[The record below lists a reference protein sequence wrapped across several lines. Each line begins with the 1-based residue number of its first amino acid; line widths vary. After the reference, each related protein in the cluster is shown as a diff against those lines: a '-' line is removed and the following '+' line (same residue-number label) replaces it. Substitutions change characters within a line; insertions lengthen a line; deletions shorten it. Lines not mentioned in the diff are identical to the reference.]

1 MRSRFVRAPSPAMAV
16 AFVALLLG
24 LCGGAI
30 ALPGRNSV
38 KANDIAKNAVTG
50 KKVKNNS
57 LTGADVVESKLGTVP
72 SATTAGSA
80 DTAGSA
86 NTANTASTA
95 NELAPSEGWHEVG
108 APGEPPFENGCSHAT
123 TGSADREYERV
134 AFFKDKLGIVHLKGV
149 FQCPGS
155 DIVAF
160 RLPPGYR
167 PADHRF
173 IVESA
178 WNPTANALVP
188 LFINGAGTAPN
199 GTQDGAIGA
208 TTAKMGL
215 DGVTFRAAG

>member
-1 MRSRFVRAPSPAMAV
+1 MAV
-16 AFVALLLG
+16 AFVALLLA
-24 LCGGAI
+24 LCGTAI

-50 KKVKNNS
+50 KKVKNNT

-86 NTANTASTA
+86 NTANTANTA
-95 NELAPSEGWHEVG
+95 NNLAPSEGWHEIG
-108 APGEPPFENGCSHAT
+108 APGEPPFQNGCVQAT
-123 TGSADREYERV
+123 TNNPDTDYERV
-134 AFFKDKLGIVHLKGV
+134 AFYKDKLGEVHLKGV
-149 FQCPGS
+149 FQCPGT

-160 RLPPGYR
+160 RLPQGYR

-173 IVESA
+173 LVMTVIGTGNA
-178 WNPTANALVP
+178 PTP
-188 LFINGAGTAPN
+188 LFISGAGTAPN
-199 GTQDGAIGA
+199 GANDGAIGVS
-208 TTAKMGL
+208 TARMAL

>member
-1 MRSRFVRAPSPAMAV
+1 MRNRFMRAPSPAMAV

-50 KKVKNNS
+50 KKVKNNTLS
-57 LTGADVVESKLGTVP
+57 GADVVESKLGTVP
-72 SATTAGSA
+72 SATTAS
-80 DTAGSA
+80 TAETASTA
-86 NTANTASTA
+86 NTANTA
-95 NELAPSEGWHEVG
+95 NELAPAEGWHEVG
-108 APGEPPFENGCSHAT
+108 APGEPPYENGCAQAT
-123 TGSADREYERV
+123 TSSPDREYERV

-149 FQCPGS
+149 FQCPGT

-167 PADHRF
+167 PAEHRF

-199 GTQDGAIGA
+199 GAQDGAIGV